1 VDVFTLRFDMR
12 APGTGAPR
20 AELYAAALEM
30 AGYAEGRGALAAVVC
45 EHHAWDDGY
54 LPSPLILATAMA
66 ARTTTLPITVA
77 VVILPLC
84 HPVRLAEEMIVL
96 DIVSGGR
103 VSYVAAIG
111 YRPEEYDLYGVDFHQ
126 RGKLAEE
133 KLGILLAAKTG
144 EPFELNGRT
153 VRVTPAP
160 TTPGGP
166 FVAWGGGS
174 APAARRAGRHGLAFI
189 AQGGHPDLEQVYAD
203 EARAHGH
210 EPGYCMI
217 PPRDMATTVF
227 VADDVDRAWDELG
240 PYLMHD
246 VVAYAQ
252 SNAGDT
258 TTASLS
264 FATTAAELRAEDRT
278 HRILTVD
285 EAVALVGSG
294 QPLQLQPLVGGLP
307 PEIAWI
313 YLRRV
318 VDDVMPRVGGGS
330 PPS

>member
-1 VDVFTLRFDMR
+1 MFTLRFDMR
-12 APGTGAPR
+12 APATGAPTS
-20 AELYAAALEM
+20 ELYPAALEM
-30 AGYAEGRGALAAVVC
+30 ARYAEGRGVMAAVVC

-77 VVILPLC
+77 VVLLPLC

-96 DIVSGGR
+96 DILSGGR
-103 VSYVAAIG
+103 VGYVAAIG
-111 YRPEEYDLYGVDFHQ
+111 YRPEEYELYGVDFHQ
-126 RGKLAEE
+126 RGKLAEG
-133 KLGILLAAKTG
+133 KLAVLLKAKTG
-144 EPFELNGRT
+144 EPFELDGRT
-153 VRVTPAP
+153 LQVTPAP
-160 TTPGGP
+160 VTPGGP

-174 APAARRAGRHGLAFI
+174 AAAARRAGRHGLAFL
-189 AQGGHPDLEQVYAD
+189 AQGGDPGLEAVYAD

-210 EPGYCMI
+210 EPGFCMI
-217 PPRDMATTVF
+217 PPRDLATTVF

-246 VVAYAQ
+246 VRAYAA
-252 SNAGDT
+252 SNAGDS

-264 FATTAAELRAEDRT
+264 FAATAEELRAENRS

-285 EAVALVGSG
+285 EAVAMVGSG
-294 QPLQLQPLVGGLP
+294 QPLQLQPLVGGVP
-307 PEIAWI
+307 PEIAWP

-318 VDDVMPRVGGGS
+318 VDDVMPRVGG
-330 PPS
+330 